1 MVISRKQI
9 FHDLGSTSPK
19 VECQSNTIEKL
30 EVKVPIKKDIRDLR
44 VSICICLGKFIWGPL
59 FIRKF

>member
-1 MVISRKQI
+1 MVISRKKF

-30 EVKVPIKKDIRDLR
+30 EVKIQIKKDIRDLR
-44 VSICICLGKFIWGPL
+44 VSICISFE
-59 FIRKF
+59 